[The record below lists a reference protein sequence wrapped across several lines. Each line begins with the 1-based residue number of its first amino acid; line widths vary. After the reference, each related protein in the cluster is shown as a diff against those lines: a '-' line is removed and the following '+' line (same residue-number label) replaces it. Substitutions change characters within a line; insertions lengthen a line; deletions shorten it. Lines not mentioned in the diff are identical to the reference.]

1 MGGISG
7 SVRIRQ
13 GRACCGVLKNFRRFD
28 YYGLCGQCFFSSPR
42 NSKVLRKAIFG
53 QFSGFFTGTFFFH
66 THFLKLLYITFFTPT
81 FFLTGTFFVFFH
93 GYYHTVFRTGCI
105 FHGHKFDFFRHL
117 TFSLFTV
124 HFGPPFWRRYY
135 PLPPFFTGKSGEKK
149 NQYFCNIFGH
159 LSSVILK
166 KIINYLYFLDITV
179 V

>member
-53 QFSGFFTGTFFFH
+53 QFSGFFTGTFF
-66 THFLKLLYITFFTPT
+66 TPT
-81 FFLTGTFFVFFH
+81 FYNFHILLFSLPLFLTGTFFVFFH

-117 TFSLFTV
+117 PKKSTGTDIFDKTGTGDFYYTREQTRE
-124 HFGPPFWRRYY
+124 HFCSRD
-135 PLPPFFTGKSGEKK
+135 S
-149 NQYFCNIFGH
+149 
-159 LSSVILK
+159 
-166 KIINYLYFLDITV
+166 
-179 V
+179 